1 MARSWHDSG
10 EGSSV
15 FESVPVDRPD
25 IPSDLDGK
33 GSERSFTSAISHGC
47 HDVVYGRRC
56 LGDIGSWLIGQS
68 ETLSVSR
75 AISGQRSIPLIFL
88 CVVVFHVSP
97 RSSCNLR
104 SNVNRGGR
112 RRWYGSRHRLS
123 RPSAM
128 HELFLVPISVE
139 QLVRR
144 GSRPRCIGQLIDGT
158 ERKRGGSDV
167 DAHAIPRRSPLPFAR
182 NIVHDQQR

>member
-1 MARSWHDSG
+1 MVARSWHDGG

-25 IPSDLDGK
+25 IPSDLGGK

-56 LGDIGSWLIGQS
+56 LGDIGGWLIDQS

-104 SNVNRGGR
+104 SNVNREVGDGGMDPATDSHVR
-112 RRWYGSRHRLS
+112 RRCTNYSSSLS
-123 RPSAM
+123 RWS
-128 HELFLVPISVE
+128 
-139 QLVRR
+139 
-144 GSRPRCIGQLIDGT
+144 
-158 ERKRGGSDV
+158 
-167 DAHAIPRRSPLPFAR
+167 
-182 NIVHDQQR
+182 N